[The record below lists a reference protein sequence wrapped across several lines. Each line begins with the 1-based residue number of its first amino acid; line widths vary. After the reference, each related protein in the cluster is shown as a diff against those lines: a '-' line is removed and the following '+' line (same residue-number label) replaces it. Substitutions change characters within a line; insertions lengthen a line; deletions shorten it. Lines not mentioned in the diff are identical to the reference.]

1 MDSRKNVVGRLLRSV
16 TFRLVLFTLASGLG
30 LWLGAGSRSTIPGR
44 ATVRRENPG
53 KWLIA
58 DAFRFDIL
66 LARAEPATPPAVQA
80 ASPAVPA
87 AVVVAQSEPVETVE
101 APMRVALVLPM
112 PGPLRTSPRVQP
124 RLPPQMRPASAWQ
137 VRVEGRMA
145 HLRQTQNQLQAR
157 LTGLPAERGMTQE
170 SLQCELQ
177 RASTALETLTLDQ
190 AIPGP
195 AIGAAAEF
203 PAEGRPFAAT
213 PGCTY

>member
-16 TFRLVLFTLASGLG
+16 TFRLILLTLASGLG
-30 LWLGAGSRSTIPGR
+30 LWLGAGSRSTVAGK
-44 ATVRRENPG
+44 ATLRSENPR

-66 LARAEPATPPAVQA
+66 LARAEPATPPAV
-80 ASPAVPA
+80 PA
-87 AVVVAQSEPVETVE
+87 AVVVARREPVETVE

-112 PGPLRTSPRVQP
+112 PGPLRISPRVQP
-124 RLPPQMRPASAWQ
+124 RVPPQMRPASAWQ
-137 VRVEGRMA
+137 VRIEGRMA
-145 HLRQTQNQLQAR
+145 HLRQTQNQLQER

-203 PAEGRPFAAT
+203 PVEGRPLAAT